1 MIAFYSLFNCT
12 ALYCS
17 DPDVSGFQTRSRH
30 RSILIHTLDMTET
43 TDTFAA
49 RESVIDVLLVGNPN
63 TGKTSVF
70 NSLTGLRQKTGNY
83 PGVTVEKKTGIVTGP
98 DGDSLRLHD
107 MPGMYSLTPK
117 SLDDSIAREVLIGEA
132 DEDLDIRLIV
142 VVADASN
149 LNRNLYLVTQ
159 LIDLGIPVAVA
170 MNMMDNAVSSGVH
183 IDLDALS
190 DQLKVPIVPVIA
202 SRQQGIDELSQM
214 MFDQVGSNTRSS
226 GSTVEA
232 TPGLSGSPEE
242 ATQGSPAD
250 AGPAPSGSESGR
262 AIVSFAERFPRRR
275 LLGGLLDEAL
285 SPAAAWF
292 AEHTNLNEVA
302 HTSEALRVTSSDQAL
317 QTWMEG
323 RHDPSC
329 KEDLKRIV
337 EQTRGRLDEIQV
349 PWRMLETILRYDQID
364 ELYSKVVREERNAQ
378 ASLSVRLDRVFTHRA
393 AGPAIVLMVFALVFQ
408 SVFSWAEA
416 PMALI
421 EDGIGALGAFV
432 YQFLPEGLL
441 RNLLVDGV
449 IAGVGAVLVFLP
461 QILFLFFFLALLED
475 TGYMARVAFLMDRF
489 MKSMGLSGHSVM
501 PLLSSF
507 ACAIPGIMATRTI
520 SNWKDR
526 LITIMIAPLMSCS
539 ARLPVYIL
547 LIGAFFPSM
556 TILGVFTLQG
566 LMLFAMYIFGI
577 VVAIGAAL
585 VFKRFFMKDAVST
598 SFVMELPPYR
608 RPSLKWVLLQMFE
621 RAKVF
626 VTEAGQI
633 ILAISVVLWFLA
645 SYPQPDDFDSMSSR
659 TRIQQSYAGQLG
671 QLIEPAIEPLGFDW
685 KVGIGLITS
694 FVAREVLVSTMAT
707 IYNVEEADETS
718 VDLRSALQNEVDP
731 ETGERVYTPLVAV
744 ALMVFFALACQCMAT
759 VAIVKRETNGWKWP
773 IVMVLYMTALAYV
786 GSFIVYQGGLLLGY
800 G

>member
-1 MIAFYSLFNCT
+1 
-12 ALYCS
+12 
-17 DPDVSGFQTRSRH
+17 
-30 RSILIHTLDMTET
+30 MTDT
-43 TDTFAA
+43 TDTYAA
-49 RESVIDVLLVGNPN
+49 RESVYDVLLVGNPN

-98 DGDSLRLHD
+98 DGGTIRLHD
-107 MPGMYSLTPK
+107 MPGMYSLIPK

-190 DQLKVPIVPVIA
+190 EQLQVPIVPVVA
-202 SRQQGIDELSQM
+202 SRQQGIDELRKM
-214 MFDQVGSNTRSS
+214 MFDRIGPVDRDTRPA
-226 GSTVEA
+226 GDAEAGPTGDVE
-232 TPGLSGSPEE
+232 
-242 ATQGSPAD
+242 
-250 AGPAPSGSESGR
+250 AGPAPPLPR
-262 AIVSFAERFPRRR
+262 VSFAERFPRRR

-285 SPAAAWF
+285 APAAAWF
-292 AEHTNLNEVA
+292 GEHTNLNEVA
-302 HTSEALRVTSSDQAL
+302 QTSEALRVTSSDRAL

-323 RHDPSC
+323 RQDATC
-329 KEDLKRIV
+329 KEDLKRVV
-337 EQTRGRLDEIQV
+337 EQTRGRLDEMQV

-364 ELYSKVVREERNAQ
+364 DLYSRVVREERDARS
-378 ASLSVRLDRVFTHRA
+378 SLSVRLDRAFTHRV
-393 AGPAIVLMVFALVFQ
+393 AGPAIVLVVFALVFQ
-408 SVFSWAEA
+408 SIFSWAET
-416 PMALI
+416 PMTLI
-421 EDGIGALGAFV
+421 EDGIGVLGAFV
-432 YQFLPEGLL
+432 YQFLPEGML

-475 TGYMARVAFLMDRF
+475 TGYMARVAFIMDRF

-556 TILGVFTLQG
+556 TILGVFTMQG
-566 LMLFAMYIFGI
+566 LMLFTMYIFGI
-577 VVAIGAAL
+577 AVAICAAL

-608 RPSLKWVLLQMFE
+608 RPSLKWVLLQMYE

-645 SYPQPDDFDSMSSR
+645 SYPQPDDYDSMSSR
-659 TRIQQSYAGQLG
+659 SRIQQSYAGQLG

-718 VDLRSALQNEVDP
+718 VDLRSSLRSETDP
-731 ETGERVYTPLVAV
+731 DTGERVYTPLVAV
-744 ALMVFFALACQCMAT
+744 SLMVFFALACQCMAT

-773 IVMVLYMTALAYV
+773 IVMVLYMTALAYI
-786 GSFIVYQGGLLLGY
+786 GSFVVYQGGRLLGF

>member
-1 MIAFYSLFNCT
+1 M
-12 ALYCS
+12 
-17 DPDVSGFQTRSRH
+17 
-30 RSILIHTLDMTET
+30 DMAET
-43 TDTFAA
+43 TDTLATRA
-49 RESVIDVLLVGNPN
+49 SMIDVLLVGNPN

-98 DGDSLRLHD
+98 DGGTLRLHD

-117 SLDDSIAREVLIGEA
+117 SLDDSLAREVLIGEA
-132 DEDLDIRLIV
+132 DEDLDVRLIV

-190 DQLKVPIVPVIA
+190 DRLKVPIVPVVA
-202 SRQQGIDELSQM
+202 SRQEGIDALRQM
-214 MFDQVGSNTRSS
+214 MFDLAGSETRPP
-226 GSTVEA
+226 GSA
-232 TPGLSGSPEE
+232 EE
-242 ATQGSPAD
+242 AAHGSIGPSPSPA
-250 AGPAPSGSESGR
+250 A
-262 AIVSFAERFPRRR
+262 VSFAERFPRRR

-285 SPAAAWF
+285 APAAAWF
-292 AEHTNLNEVA
+292 GEHTKLNEVA
-302 HTSEALRVTSSDQAL
+302 QTSEALRVTSSDQAL
-317 QTWMEG
+317 KTWMEG
-323 RHDPSC
+323 RQDQSG
-329 KEDLKRIV
+329 KDDLKRIV
-337 EQTRGRLDEIQV
+337 AQTRGRLDQMQV

-364 ELYSKVVREERNAQ
+364 ALYSQVVREERDTR

-393 AGPAIVLMVFALVFQ
+393 AGPAIVLIVFALVFQ
-408 SVFSWAEA
+408 SIFSWAEA
-416 PMALI
+416 PMTFI

-475 TGYMARVAFLMDRF
+475 TGYMARVAFIMDRF

-520 SNWKDR
+520 SSWKDR

-566 LMLFAMYIFGI
+566 LMLFTMYIFGI

-585 VFKRFFMKDAVST
+585 VFKQLFMKDAVST

-608 RPSLKWVLLQMFE
+608 LPSLKWVLLQMFE

-645 SYPQPDDFDSMSSR
+645 SYPQPGDYESMSSR
-659 TRIQQSYAGQLG
+659 SRIQQSYAGQLG

-718 VDLRSALQNEVDP
+718 VDLRSALQSEVDP

-759 VAIVKRETNGWKWP
+759 VAIVKRETNGWRWP

-786 GSFIVYQGGLLLGY
+786 GSFVVYQGGVLLGY

>member
-1 MIAFYSLFNCT
+1 M
-12 ALYCS
+12 S
-17 DPDVSGFQTRSRH
+17 D
-30 RSILIHTLDMTET
+30 T
-43 TDTFAA
+43 TDTITA
-49 RESVIDVLLVGNPN
+49 RESVYDVLLVGNPN

-83 PGVTVEKKTGIVTGP
+83 PGITVEKKTGTVAGP
-98 DGDSLRLHD
+98 AGKQLRLHD
-107 MPGMYSLTPK
+107 LPGMYSLTPK
-117 SLDDSIAREVLIGEA
+117 TLDESIAREVLIGET
-132 DEDLDIRLIV
+132 DEDLDIRLIL

-170 MNMMDNAVSSGVH
+170 MNMMDNAISSGVH

-190 DQLKVPIVPVIA
+190 DRLGVPIVPVVA
-202 SRQQGIDELSQM
+202 SRQHGIDQLREM
-214 MFDQVGSNTRSS
+214 MFDLADASTSGTGPSGEATTGSS
-226 GSTVEA
+226 GPT
-232 TPGLSGSPEE
+232 SP
-242 ATQGSPAD
+242 
-250 AGPAPSGSESGR
+250 PAP
-262 AIVSFAERFPRRR
+262 VSFAERFPRRR

-292 AEHTNLNEVA
+292 GEHTKLNDVA
-302 HTSEALRVTSSDQAL
+302 QTSEALRVTSSDQAL
-317 QTWMEG
+317 KTWMEG
-323 RHDPSC
+323 RQDQSF
-329 KEDLKRIV
+329 KDDLKQIV
-337 EQTRGRLDEIQV
+337 EQTRGQLDQMQV

-364 ELYSKVVREERNAQ
+364 ELYSTVVREERDSD
-378 ASLSVRLDRVFTHRA
+378 ASLSVRLDRVFTHRV
-393 AGPAIVLMVFALVFQ
+393 AGPVIVLAVFALVFQ
-408 SVFSWAEA
+408 SIFSWAEA
-416 PMALI
+416 PMSAI
-421 EDGIGALGAFV
+421 EDGIGVLGAFV
-432 YQFLPEGLL
+432 YEIMPEGLL

-489 MKSMGLSGHSVM
+489 MKGMGLSGHSVL

-507 ACAIPGIMATRTI
+507 ACAIPGIMATRRI

-547 LIGAFFPSM
+547 LIGAFFPATS
-556 TILGVFTLQG
+556 ILGVFSLPG
-566 LMLFAMYIFGI
+566 LMLFSMYLLGI
-577 VVAIGAAL
+577 AAAIGAAM
-585 VFKRFFMKDAVST
+585 VFKRFFMKDADST

-608 RPSLKWVLLQMFE
+608 RPSLKWVVLQMFE
-621 RAKVF
+621 RARVF
-626 VTEAGQI
+626 VTDAGQI

-645 SYPQPDDFDSMSSR
+645 SYPQPDDYESMSSR
-659 TRIQQSYAGQLG
+659 SRIQQSYAGQLG
-671 QLIEPAIEPLGFDW
+671 HLIEPAIEPLGFDW

-718 VDLRSALQNEVDP
+718 VDLRTALQSEVDP
-731 ETGERVYTPLVAV
+731 DTGERVYTPLVAIS
-744 ALMVFFALACQCMAT
+744 LMVFFALACQCMAT
-759 VAIVKRETNGWKWP
+759 VAIVKRETNSWKWP
-773 IVMVLYMTALAYV
+773 IVMVLYMTALAYA
-786 GSFIVYQGGLLLGY
+786 GSFAVYQGGLLLGF

>member
-1 MIAFYSLFNCT
+1 
-12 ALYCS
+12 
-17 DPDVSGFQTRSRH
+17 
-30 RSILIHTLDMTET
+30 MTET
-43 TDTFAA
+43 TGTSET
-49 RESVIDVLLVGNPN
+49 RRSVIDVLLVGNPN

-98 DGDSLRLHD
+98 DGATLRLHD

-132 DEDLDIRLIV
+132 EEDLDIRLIV

-190 DQLKVPIVPVIA
+190 EQLQVPIVPVVA
-202 SRQQGIDELSQM
+202 SRQQGIDELRRM
-214 MFDQVGSNTRSS
+214 MFDQIGPVDRDARPAGEAEDTSAGVARPA
-226 GSTVEA
+226 GSTEDAEA
-232 TPGLSGSPEE
+232 DSTD
-242 ATQGSPAD
+242 TTR
-250 AGPAPSGSESGR
+250 PAPPSPR
-262 AIVSFAERFPRRR
+262 VSFAERFPRRR

-285 SPAAAWF
+285 APAAAWF
-292 AEHTNLNEVA
+292 GEHTNLNEVA
-302 HTSEALRVTSSDQAL
+302 QTSEALRVTSSDQAL
-317 QTWMEG
+317 QTWMVG
-323 RHDPSC
+323 RQDPSC

-337 EQTRGRLDEIQV
+337 EQTRGRLDELQV

-364 ELYSKVVREERNAQ
+364 DLYSRVVREDRDVQ
-378 ASLSVRLDRVFTHRA
+378 DSLSVRLDRAFTHRI
-393 AGPAIVLMVFALVFQ
+393 AGPVIVLAVFALVFQ
-408 SVFSWAEA
+408 SIFSWAEA
-416 PMALI
+416 PMTLI
-421 EDGIGALGAFV
+421 EDGIAALGAFV
-432 YQFLPEGLL
+432 YQFLPAGML
-441 RNLLVDGV
+441 RDLLVDGV

-475 TGYMARVAFLMDRF
+475 TGYMARVAFIMDRF

-520 SNWKDR
+520 KNWKDR

-566 LMLFAMYIFGI
+566 LMLFSMYIFGI

-585 VFKRFFMKDAVST
+585 VFKRFFMRDAVPT

-621 RAKVF
+621 RARVF

-645 SYPQPDDFDSMSSR
+645 SYPQPDAYDDLSSR
-659 TRIQQSYAGQLG
+659 ARIQQSYAGQLG

-718 VDLRSALQNEVDP
+718 VDLRSSLRSEVDP
-731 ETGERVYTPLVAV
+731 ATGERVYTPLVAV
-744 ALMVFFALACQCMAT
+744 SLMVFFALACQCMAT

-786 GSFIVYQGGLLLGY
+786 GSLVVYQGGLLLGY

>member
-1 MIAFYSLFNCT
+1 
-12 ALYCS
+12 
-17 DPDVSGFQTRSRH
+17 
-30 RSILIHTLDMTET
+30 MTET
-43 TDTFAA
+43 TGTSETRRSF
-49 RESVIDVLLVGNPN
+49 IDVLLVGNPN

-98 DGDSLRLHD
+98 DGGTLRLHD

-132 DEDLDIRLIV
+132 EEDLDIRLIV

-190 DQLKVPIVPVIA
+190 EQLQVPIVPVVA
-202 SRQQGIDELSQM
+202 SRQQGIDELRRM
-214 MFDQVGSNTRSS
+214 MFDQIGPMERDARPAGDTEDTSAGVARPA
-226 GSTVEA
+226 GSTEVFETDSTGEA
-232 TPGLSGSPEE
+232 GEAGPEPTGE
-242 ATQGSPAD
+242 TDSTGPT
-250 AGPAPSGSESGR
+250 GPAPPSPR
-262 AIVSFAERFPRRR
+262 VSFAERFPRRR

-285 SPAAAWF
+285 APAAAWF
-292 AEHTNLNEVA
+292 GEHTNLNEVA
-302 HTSEALRVTSSDQAL
+302 QTSEALRVTSSDQAL

-323 RHDPSC
+323 RQDPSC

-337 EQTRGRLDEIQV
+337 EQTRGRLDELQV

-364 ELYSKVVREERNAQ
+364 DLYSRVVREDRDVHDN
-378 ASLSVRLDRVFTHRA
+378 LSVRLDRAFTHRI
-393 AGPAIVLMVFALVFQ
+393 AGPVIVLAVFALVFQ
-408 SVFSWAEA
+408 SIFSWAEA
-416 PMALI
+416 PMTLI
-421 EDGIGALGAFV
+421 EDGIAALGAFV
-432 YQFLPEGLL
+432 YQFLPAGML
-441 RNLLVDGV
+441 RDLLVDGV

-475 TGYMARVAFLMDRF
+475 TGYMARVAFIMDRF

-520 SNWKDR
+520 KNWKDR

-566 LMLFAMYIFGI
+566 LMLFSMYIFGI
-577 VVAIGAAL
+577 IVAIGAAL
-585 VFKRFFMKDAVST
+585 VFKRFFMKDAVPT

-608 RPSLKWVLLQMFE
+608 RPSLKWVLLQMYE
-621 RAKVF
+621 RARVF

-645 SYPQPDDFDSMSSR
+645 SYPQPDEYDDLSSR
-659 TRIQQSYAGQLG
+659 ARIQQSYAGQLG

-718 VDLRSALQNEVDP
+718 VDLRSSLRSEVDP

-744 ALMVFFALACQCMAT
+744 SLMVFFALACQCMAT

-786 GSFIVYQGGLLLGY
+786 GSLVVYQGGLLLGY

>member
-1 MIAFYSLFNCT
+1 M
-12 ALYCS
+12 
-17 DPDVSGFQTRSRH
+17 
-30 RSILIHTLDMTET
+30 
-43 TDTFAA
+43 
-49 RESVIDVLLVGNPN
+49 LLVGNPN

-98 DGDSLRLHD
+98 DGATLRLHD

-190 DQLKVPIVPVIA
+190 EQLQVPIVPVVA
-202 SRQQGIDELSQM
+202 SRQQGIDELRRM
-214 MFDQVGSNTRSS
+214 MFDQIGPVDRDARPA
-226 GSTVEA
+226 GSTKVAGEA
-232 TPGLSGSPEE
+232 
-242 ATQGSPAD
+242 
-250 AGPAPSGSESGR
+250 
-262 AIVSFAERFPRRR
+262 VSFAERFPRRR

-285 SPAAAWF
+285 APAAAWF
-292 AEHTNLNEVA
+292 GEHTNLNEVA
-302 HTSEALRVTSSDQAL
+302 QTSEALRVTSSDQAL
-317 QTWMEG
+317 QTWKEG
-323 RHDPSC
+323 RQDPSC

-337 EQTRGRLDEIQV
+337 EQTRGRLDELQV

-364 ELYSKVVREERNAQ
+364 DLYSRVVREDRDVQDN
-378 ASLSVRLDRVFTHRA
+378 LSVRLDRAFTHRV
-393 AGPAIVLMVFALVFQ
+393 AGPVIVLAVFALVFQ
-408 SVFSWAEA
+408 SIFSWAEA
-416 PMALI
+416 PMTLI
-421 EDGIGALGAFV
+421 EDGIAALGAFV
-432 YQFLPEGLL
+432 YQFLPAGML
-441 RNLLVDGV
+441 RDLLVDGV

-475 TGYMARVAFLMDRF
+475 TGYMARVAFIMDRF

-520 SNWKDR
+520 KNWKDR

-566 LMLFAMYIFGI
+566 LMLFSMYIFGI

-585 VFKRFFMKDAVST
+585 VFKRFFMKDAVPT

-621 RAKVF
+621 RARVF

-645 SYPQPDDFDSMSSR
+645 SYPQPDDYDSMTSR
-659 TRIQQSYAGQLG
+659 SRIQQSYAGQLG

-718 VDLRSALQNEVDP
+718 VDLRSSLRSEVDP
-731 ETGERVYTPLVAV
+731 ETGEQVYTPLVAV
-744 ALMVFFALACQCMAT
+744 SLMVFYALACQCMAT

-786 GSFIVYQGGLLLGY
+786 GSLVVYQGGLFLGY

>member
-1 MIAFYSLFNCT
+1 MA
-12 ALYCS
+12 
-17 DPDVSGFQTRSRH
+17 D
-30 RSILIHTLDMTET
+30 T

-49 RESVIDVLLVGNPN
+49 RESVYDVLLIGNPN

-83 PGVTVEKKTGIVTGP
+83 PGVTVEKKTGTVTGP
-98 DGDSLRLHD
+98 GGNQLRIPDL
-107 MPGMYSLTPK
+107 PGMYSLTPK
-117 SLDDSIAREVLIGEA
+117 TLDESIAREVLIGET
-132 DEDLDIRLIV
+132 DEDLDIQLIL

-170 MNMMDNAVSSGVH
+170 MNMMDNAISRGIH
-183 IDLDALS
+183 IDLEALS
-190 DQLKVPIVPVIA
+190 DQLQVPIVPVVA
-202 SRQQGIDELSQM
+202 SRQHGIDRLRQM
-214 MFDQVGSNTRSS
+214 MFDLVDASTRGTGSSMEAATDDPS
-226 GSTVEA
+226 GP
-232 TPGLSGSPEE
+232 PGPPGP
-242 ATQGSPAD
+242 P
-250 AGPAPSGSESGR
+250 GPASST
-262 AIVSFAERFPRRR
+262 ATVSFAERFPRRR

-285 SPAAAWF
+285 SPASAWF
-292 AEHTNLNEVA
+292 GEHTKLKEVA
-302 HTSEALRVTSSDQAL
+302 QSSEALRVTSSDQAL
-317 QTWMEG
+317 KTWMEG
-323 RHDPSC
+323 HLDPTS
-329 KEDLKRIV
+329 KDDLKHIV
-337 EQTRGRLDEIQV
+337 ERTRGQLDQMQV

-364 ELYSKVVREERNAQ
+364 ELFSKVVREERKTND
-378 ASLSVRLDRVFTHRA
+378 SLSVRLDRVFTHRV
-393 AGPAIVLMVFALVFQ
+393 AGPVIVLAVFALVFQ
-408 SVFSWAEA
+408 SIFSWAEA
-416 PMALI
+416 PMSVI
-421 EDGIGALGAFV
+421 EDGIGVLGAYV
-432 YQFLPEGLL
+432 YLFMPEGLL

-489 MKSMGLSGHSVM
+489 MKSMGLSGHSVL

-507 ACAIPGIMATRTI
+507 ACAIPGIMATRRI

-547 LIGAFFPSM
+547 LIGAFFPATSF
-556 TILGVFTLQG
+556 LGVFSLPG
-566 LMLFAMYIFGI
+566 LMLFSMYLLGI
-577 VVAIGAAL
+577 VAAIGAAL

-608 RPSLKWVLLQMFE
+608 KPSLKWVLLQMFE

-626 VTEAGQI
+626 VTDAGQI

-645 SYPQPDDFDSMSSR
+645 SYPQPDDYDSMPSR
-659 TRIQQSYAGQLG
+659 SRIQQSYAGQLG

-685 KVGIGLITS
+685 KVGIGLVTS

-718 VDLRSALQNEVDP
+718 VDLRTALQSEVDP
-731 ETGERVYTPLVAV
+731 DTGERVYTPLVAV
-744 ALMVFFALACQCMAT
+744 SLMVFFALACQCMAT
-759 VAIVKRETNGWKWP
+759 VAIVKRETNSWRWP

-786 GSFIVYQGGLLLGY
+786 GSFAVYQGGLLLGY

>member
-1 MIAFYSLFNCT
+1 MA
-12 ALYCS
+12 
-17 DPDVSGFQTRSRH
+17 
-30 RSILIHTLDMTET
+30 ET
-43 TDTFAA
+43 TDTYTA
-49 RESVIDVLLVGNPN
+49 RESVYDVLLVGNPN

-83 PGVTVEKKTGIVTGP
+83 SGVTVEKKTGIVTGP
-98 DGDSLRLHD
+98 DGGTLRLHD
-107 MPGMYSLTPK
+107 MPGMYSLIPK

-170 MNMMDNAVSSGVH
+170 MNMMDNAASSGVH

-190 DQLKVPIVPVIA
+190 EQLQVPIVPVVA
-202 SRQQGIDELSQM
+202 SRQQGIDELRRM
-214 MFDQVGSNTRSS
+214 MFDQVGPVDRDARTD
-226 GSTVEA
+226 GSTETAGEA
-232 TPGLSGSPEE
+232 
-242 ATQGSPAD
+242 
-250 AGPAPSGSESGR
+250 
-262 AIVSFAERFPRRR
+262 VSFAERFPRRR

-285 SPAAAWF
+285 APAAAWF
-292 AEHTNLNEVA
+292 EEHTNLNEVA
-302 HTSEALRVTSSDQAL
+302 QTSEALRVTSSDQAL

-323 RHDPSC
+323 RQDPSC

-337 EQTRGRLDEIQV
+337 EQTRGRLDELQV

-364 ELYSKVVREERNAQ
+364 DLYSRVVREDRDAQ
-378 ASLSVRLDRVFTHRA
+378 ASLSVRLDRAFTHRI
-393 AGPAIVLMVFALVFQ
+393 AGPVIVLAVFALVFQ
-408 SVFSWAEA
+408 SIFSWAEA
-416 PMALI
+416 PMTLI
-421 EDGIGALGAFV
+421 EDGIAALGAFV
-432 YQFLPEGLL
+432 YQFLPAGML
-441 RNLLVDGV
+441 RDLLVDGV

-475 TGYMARVAFLMDRF
+475 TGYMARVAFIMDRF

-520 SNWKDR
+520 KNWKDR

-566 LMLFAMYIFGI
+566 LMLFSMYFFGI

-585 VFKRFFMKDAVST
+585 VFKRLFMKDAVPT

-608 RPSLKWVLLQMFE
+608 RPSLKWVLLQMYE

-645 SYPQPDDFDSMSSR
+645 SYPQPDDYDSMTSR
-659 TRIQQSYAGQLG
+659 SRIQQSYAGELG

-718 VDLRSALQNEVDP
+718 VDLRSSLRSEVDP
-731 ETGERVYTPLVAV
+731 ETGDRVYTPLVAV
-744 ALMVFFALACQCMAT
+744 SLMVFFALACQCMAT

-786 GSFIVYQGGLLLGY
+786 GSLVVYQGGLLLGY

>member
-1 MIAFYSLFNCT
+1 
-12 ALYCS
+12 
-17 DPDVSGFQTRSRH
+17 
-30 RSILIHTLDMTET
+30 MTET

-98 DGDSLRLHD
+98 NGGTLRLHD

-190 DQLKVPIVPVIA
+190 DQLKVPIVPVVA
-202 SRQQGIDELSQM
+202 SRQQGIDELRQM
-214 MFDQVGSNTRSS
+214 MFDQIGPKGTETPSS
-226 GSTVEA
+226 GPTEEA
-232 TPGLSGSPEE
+232 GPGLSGPISN
-242 ATQGSPAD
+242 PA
-250 AGPAPSGSESGR
+250 G
-262 AIVSFAERFPRRR
+262 VSFTERFPRRR

-292 AEHTNLNEVA
+292 GEHTKLNRVA
-302 HTSEALRVTSSDQAL
+302 QTSEALRVTSSDQAL
-317 QTWMEG
+317 QTWLEG
-323 RHDPSC
+323 SQDASC
-329 KEDLKRIV
+329 KDDLKRIV
-337 EQTRGRLDEIQV
+337 EQTRGRLDEMQV

-364 ELYSKVVREERNAQ
+364 ELYSKVVREERDSK
-378 ASLSVRLDRVFTHRA
+378 ASQSVRLDRVFTHRI
-393 AGPAIVLMVFALVFQ
+393 AGPVIVLAVFALVFQ
-408 SVFSWAEA
+408 SIFSWAET
-416 PMALI
+416 PMTLI

-441 RNLLVDGV
+441 RDLLVDGV

-608 RPSLKWVLLQMFE
+608 LPSLKWVLLQMFE
-621 RAKVF
+621 RAKIF

-645 SYPQPDDFDSMSSR
+645 SYPQPDDYDSMSSR
-659 TRIQQSYAGQLG
+659 SRIQQSYAGQLG

-759 VAIVKRETNGWKWP
+759 VAIVKRETNGWRWP

-786 GSFIVYQGGLLLGY
+786 GSLLVYQGGLLLGY

>member
-1 MIAFYSLFNCT
+1 
-12 ALYCS
+12 
-17 DPDVSGFQTRSRH
+17 
-30 RSILIHTLDMTET
+30 MTDT
-43 TDTFAA
+43 TDTYAA
-49 RESVIDVLLVGNPN
+49 RESVYDVLLVGNPN

-83 PGVTVEKKTGIVTGP
+83 PGVTVEKKTGIVTGA
-98 DGDSLRLHD
+98 DGATLRLHD

-190 DQLKVPIVPVIA
+190 DRLKVPIVPVIA
-202 SRQQGIDELSQM
+202 SRQRGIDELRQM
-214 MFDQVGSNTRSS
+214 MFDQIGPVDRDTRPAGSAAEAGTGSS
-226 GSTVEA
+226 G
-232 TPGLSGSPEE
+232 
-242 ATQGSPAD
+242 PASS
-250 AGPAPSGSESGR
+250 GPASSGPASSGPDH
-262 AIVSFAERFPRRR
+262 VSFAERFPRRR

-285 SPAAAWF
+285 SPAASWF
-292 AEHTNLNEVA
+292 EAHTNLNAVA
-302 HTSEALRVTSSDQAL
+302 QTSEALRVTSSDRAL

-323 RHDPSC
+323 RQDATC

-337 EQTRGRLDEIQV
+337 EQTRGRLDEMQV

-364 ELYSKVVREERNAQ
+364 ELYSEVVREERDTRS
-378 ASLSVRLDRVFTHRA
+378 SLSVRLDRLFTHRA
-393 AGPAIVLMVFALVFQ
+393 AGPAIVLVVFALVFQ
-408 SVFSWAEA
+408 SIFSWAET
-416 PMALI
+416 PMTLI

-432 YQFLPEGLL
+432 YQFLPEGML

-475 TGYMARVAFLMDRF
+475 TGYMARVAFIMDRF

-566 LMLFAMYIFGI
+566 LMLFTMYIFGI
-577 VVAIGAAL
+577 AVAICAAL

-608 RPSLKWVLLQMFE
+608 LPSLKWVLLQMFE

-645 SYPQPDDFDSMSSR
+645 SYPQPDDYDSMSSR
-659 TRIQQSYAGQLG
+659 SRIQQSYAGQLG

-718 VDLRSALQNEVDP
+718 VDLRASLRSEADP

-744 ALMVFFALACQCMAT
+744 SLMVFFALACQCMAT

-786 GSFIVYQGGLLLGY
+786 GSFAVYQGGRLLGF

>member
-1 MIAFYSLFNCT
+1 M
-12 ALYCS
+12 
-17 DPDVSGFQTRSRH
+17 
-30 RSILIHTLDMTET
+30 
-43 TDTFAA
+43 
-49 RESVIDVLLVGNPN
+49 IDVLLVGNPN

-98 DGDSLRLHD
+98 DGGTLRLHD

-117 SLDDSIAREVLIGEA
+117 SLDDSLAREVLIGEA
-132 DEDLDIRLIV
+132 DEDLDVRLIV

-190 DQLKVPIVPVIA
+190 DRLKVPIVPVVA
-202 SRQQGIDELSQM
+202 SRQEGIDALRQM
-214 MFDQVGSNTRSS
+214 MFDLVGSEPRPP
-226 GSTVEA
+226 GSA
-232 TPGLSGSPEE
+232 EE
-242 ATQGSPAD
+242 AVHGSV
-250 AGPAPSGSESGR
+250 GPAPSP
-262 AIVSFAERFPRRR
+262 AAVSFAERFPRRR

-285 SPAAAWF
+285 APAAAWF
-292 AEHTNLNEVA
+292 GEHTKLNEVA
-302 HTSEALRVTSSDQAL
+302 QTSEALRVTSSDQAL
-317 QTWMEG
+317 KTWMEG
-323 RHDPSC
+323 RQDQSG
-329 KEDLKRIV
+329 KDDLKRIV
-337 EQTRGRLDEIQV
+337 AQTRGRLDQMQV

-364 ELYSKVVREERNAQ
+364 ALYSQVVREERDTR

-393 AGPAIVLMVFALVFQ
+393 AGPAIVLIVFALVFQ
-408 SVFSWAEA
+408 SIFSWAEA
-416 PMALI
+416 PMTFI

-475 TGYMARVAFLMDRF
+475 TGYMARVAFIMDRF

-520 SNWKDR
+520 SSWKDR

-566 LMLFAMYIFGI
+566 LMLFTMYIFGI

-585 VFKRFFMKDAVST
+585 VFKQLFMKDAVST

-608 RPSLKWVLLQMFE
+608 LPSLKWVLLQMFE

-645 SYPQPDDFDSMSSR
+645 SYPQPGDYESMSSR
-659 TRIQQSYAGQLG
+659 SRIQQSYAGQLG

-718 VDLRSALQNEVDP
+718 VDLRSALQSEVDP

-759 VAIVKRETNGWKWP
+759 VAIVKRETNGWRWP

-786 GSFIVYQGGLLLGY
+786 GSFVVYQGGVLLGY

>member
-1 MIAFYSLFNCT
+1 MA
-12 ALYCS
+12 
-17 DPDVSGFQTRSRH
+17 
-30 RSILIHTLDMTET
+30 ET
-43 TDTFAA
+43 TDTYTA
-49 RESVIDVLLVGNPN
+49 RDSVYDVLLVGNPN

-98 DGDSLRLHD
+98 DGGTLRLHD
-107 MPGMYSLTPK
+107 MPGMYSLIPK

-170 MNMMDNAVSSGVH
+170 MNMMDNAASSGVH
-183 IDLDALS
+183 IDLEALS
-190 DQLKVPIVPVIA
+190 EQLQVPIVPVVA
-202 SRQQGIDELSQM
+202 SRQQGIDELRRM
-214 MFDQVGSNTRSS
+214 MFDQVGPVDRDIRTD
-226 GSTVEA
+226 GSTETA
-232 TPGLSGSPEE
+232 GDDSAGTTEE
-242 ATQGSPAD
+242 AGAGSVGSTDD
-250 AGPAPSGSESGR
+250 AGADDNTTGLAAPSPG
-262 AIVSFAERFPRRR
+262 VSFAERFPRRR

-285 SPAAAWF
+285 APAAAWF
-292 AEHTNLNEVA
+292 GEHTNLNKVA
-302 HTSEALRVTSSDQAL
+302 QTSEALRVTSSDQAL

-323 RHDPSC
+323 RQDPSC

-337 EQTRGRLDEIQV
+337 EQTRGRLDELQV

-364 ELYSKVVREERNAQ
+364 DLYSRVVREDQDAQ
-378 ASLSVRLDRVFTHRA
+378 ASLSVRLDRAFTHRI
-393 AGPAIVLMVFALVFQ
+393 AGPVIVLAVFALVFQ
-408 SVFSWAEA
+408 SIFSWAEA
-416 PMALI
+416 PMTLI
-421 EDGIGALGAFV
+421 EDGIAALGAFV
-432 YQFLPEGLL
+432 YQFLPAGML
-441 RNLLVDGV
+441 RDLLVDGV

-475 TGYMARVAFLMDRF
+475 TGYMARVAFIMDRF

-520 SNWKDR
+520 KNWKDR

-566 LMLFAMYIFGI
+566 LMLFSMYIFGI

-585 VFKRFFMKDAVST
+585 VFKRFFMKDAVPT

-608 RPSLKWVLLQMFE
+608 RPSLKWVLLQMYE

-645 SYPQPDDFDSMSSR
+645 SYPQPDDYDSMSSR
-659 TRIQQSYAGQLG
+659 SRIQQSYAGELG

-718 VDLRSALQNEVDP
+718 IDLRSSLRSEVDP
-731 ETGERVYTPLVAV
+731 ETGDRVYTPLVAV
-744 ALMVFFALACQCMAT
+744 SLMVFFALACQCMAT

-786 GSFIVYQGGLLLGY
+786 GSLVVYQGGLLLGY

>member
-1 MIAFYSLFNCT
+1 M
-12 ALYCS
+12 
-17 DPDVSGFQTRSRH
+17 
-30 RSILIHTLDMTET
+30 DMAET
-43 TDTFAA
+43 TDTLATRA
-49 RESVIDVLLVGNPN
+49 SMIDVLLVGNPN

-98 DGDSLRLHD
+98 DGGTLRLHD

-117 SLDDSIAREVLIGEA
+117 SLDDSLAREVLIGEA
-132 DEDLDIRLIV
+132 DEDLDVRLIV

-190 DQLKVPIVPVIA
+190 DRLKVPIVPVVA
-202 SRQQGIDELSQM
+202 SRQEGIDALRQM
-214 MFDQVGSNTRSS
+214 MFDLAGSETRPP
-226 GSTVEA
+226 GSA
-232 TPGLSGSPEE
+232 EE
-242 ATQGSPAD
+242 AVHGSVGPASSPA
-250 AGPAPSGSESGR
+250 A
-262 AIVSFAERFPRRR
+262 VSFAERFPRRR

-285 SPAAAWF
+285 APAAAWF
-292 AEHTNLNEVA
+292 GEHTKLNEVA
-302 HTSEALRVTSSDQAL
+302 QTSEALRVTSSDQAL
-317 QTWMEG
+317 KTWMEG
-323 RHDPSC
+323 RQDQSG
-329 KEDLKRIV
+329 KDDLKRIV
-337 EQTRGRLDEIQV
+337 AQTRGRLDQMQV

-364 ELYSKVVREERNAQ
+364 ALYSQVVREERDTR

-393 AGPAIVLMVFALVFQ
+393 AGPAIVLIVFALVFQ
-408 SVFSWAEA
+408 SIFSWAEA
-416 PMALI
+416 PMTFI

-475 TGYMARVAFLMDRF
+475 TGYMARVAFIMDRF

-520 SNWKDR
+520 SSWKDR

-566 LMLFAMYIFGI
+566 LMLFTMYIFGI

-585 VFKRFFMKDAVST
+585 VFKQLFMKDAVST

-608 RPSLKWVLLQMFE
+608 LPSLKWVLLQMLE

-645 SYPQPDDFDSMSSR
+645 SYPQPGDYESMSSR
-659 TRIQQSYAGQLG
+659 SRIQQSYAGQLG

-718 VDLRSALQNEVDP
+718 VDLRSALQSEVDP

-759 VAIVKRETNGWKWP
+759 VAIVKRETNGWRWP

-786 GSFIVYQGGLLLGY
+786 GSFVVYQGGVLLGY

>member
-1 MIAFYSLFNCT
+1 M
-12 ALYCS
+12 
-17 DPDVSGFQTRSRH
+17 
-30 RSILIHTLDMTET
+30 DMAET
-43 TDTFAA
+43 TDTLATRA
-49 RESVIDVLLVGNPN
+49 SMIDVLLVGNPN

-98 DGDSLRLHD
+98 DGGTLRLHD

-117 SLDDSIAREVLIGEA
+117 SLDDSLAREVLIGEA
-132 DEDLDIRLIV
+132 DEDLDVRLIV

-190 DQLKVPIVPVIA
+190 DRLKVPIVPVVA
-202 SRQQGIDELSQM
+202 SRQEGIDALRQM
-214 MFDQVGSNTRSS
+214 MFDLVGSETRMP
-226 GSTVEA
+226 GSA
-232 TPGLSGSPEE
+232 EE
-242 ATQGSPAD
+242 AAHGGSVGPASSPA
-250 AGPAPSGSESGR
+250 A
-262 AIVSFAERFPRRR
+262 VSFAERFPRRR

-285 SPAAAWF
+285 APAAAWF
-292 AEHTNLNEVA
+292 GEHTKLNEVA
-302 HTSEALRVTSSDQAL
+302 QTSEALRVTSSDQAL
-317 QTWMEG
+317 KTWMEG
-323 RHDPSC
+323 RQDQSG
-329 KEDLKRIV
+329 KDDLKRIV
-337 EQTRGRLDEIQV
+337 AQTRGRLDQMQV

-364 ELYSKVVREERNAQ
+364 ALYSQVVREERDTRS
-378 ASLSVRLDRVFTHRA
+378 SLSVRLDRVFTHRA
-393 AGPAIVLMVFALVFQ
+393 AGPAIVLIVFALVFQ
-408 SVFSWAEA
+408 SIFSWAEA
-416 PMALI
+416 PMTFI

-475 TGYMARVAFLMDRF
+475 TGYMARVAFIMDRF

-520 SNWKDR
+520 SSWKDR

-566 LMLFAMYIFGI
+566 LMLFTMYIFGI

-585 VFKRFFMKDAVST
+585 VFKQLFMKDAVST

-608 RPSLKWVLLQMFE
+608 LPSLKWVLLQMFE

-645 SYPQPDDFDSMSSR
+645 SYPQPGDYESMSSR
-659 TRIQQSYAGQLG
+659 SRIQQSYAGQLG

-718 VDLRSALQNEVDP
+718 VDLRSALQSEVDP

-759 VAIVKRETNGWKWP
+759 VAIVKRETNGWRWP

-786 GSFIVYQGGLLLGY
+786 GSFVVYQGGVLLGY

>member
-1 MIAFYSLFNCT
+1 MAEV
-12 ALYCS
+12 S
-17 DPDVSGFQTRSRH
+17 DTY
-30 RSILIHTLDMTET
+30 T
-43 TDTFAA
+43 A

-98 DGDSLRLHD
+98 DGGTLRLHD

-117 SLDDSIAREVLIGEA
+117 SLDDSIAREVLVGEA

-190 DQLKVPIVPVIA
+190 EQLQVPIVPVVA
-202 SRQQGIDELSQM
+202 SRQLGIDELRKM
-214 MFDQVGSNTRSS
+214 MFDQIGSVGPGAPAP
-226 GSTVEA
+226 GSTEA
-232 TPGLSGSPEE
+232 AGTGS
-242 ATQGSPAD
+242 TGS
-250 AGPAPSGSESGR
+250 APSS
-262 AIVSFAERFPRRR
+262 VSFAERFPRRR

-285 SPAAAWF
+285 APAAAWF
-292 AEHTNLNEVA
+292 GEHTNLNAVA
-302 HTSEALRVTSSDQAL
+302 QTSEALRVTSSDQAL
-317 QTWMEG
+317 QTWLEG
-323 RHDPSC
+323 RQDPSC

-337 EQTRGRLDEIQV
+337 EQTRGRLDELQV

-364 ELYSKVVREERNAQ
+364 DLYSRVVREDRDAQ
-378 ASLSVRLDRVFTHRA
+378 ASLSVRLDRAFTHRV
-393 AGPAIVLMVFALVFQ
+393 AGPVIVLAVFALVFQ
-408 SVFSWAEA
+408 SIFSWAEA
-416 PMALI
+416 PMTLI

-432 YQFLPEGLL
+432 YQFLPAGLL
-441 RNLLVDGV
+441 RDLLVDGV

-475 TGYMARVAFLMDRF
+475 TGYMARVAFIMDRF

-520 SNWKDR
+520 KNWKDR

-566 LMLFAMYIFGI
+566 LMLFSMYIFGI

-585 VFKRFFMKDAVST
+585 VFKRLFMKDAVPT

-608 RPSLKWVLLQMFE
+608 RPSIKWVLLQMYE

-645 SYPQPDDFDSMSSR
+645 SYPQPDDYDAMSSR
-659 TRIQQSYAGQLG
+659 SRIQQSYAGQLG

-718 VDLRSALQNEVDP
+718 VDLRSSLRDDVDP
-731 ETGERVYTPLVAV
+731 ETGDRLYTPLVAV

-759 VAIVKRETNGWKWP
+759 VAIVKRETNGWRWP
-773 IVMVLYMTALAYV
+773 IIMVLYMTALAYV
-786 GSFIVYQGGLLLGY
+786 GSFVVYQGGRLLGF

>member
-1 MIAFYSLFNCT
+1 MAEV
-12 ALYCS
+12 S
-17 DPDVSGFQTRSRH
+17 DTY
-30 RSILIHTLDMTET
+30 T
-43 TDTFAA
+43 A

-83 PGVTVEKKTGIVTGP
+83 PGVTVEKKTGNVTGP
-98 DGDSLRLHD
+98 DGGTLRLHD

-159 LIDLGIPVAVA
+159 LIDLGIPVVVA

-190 DQLKVPIVPVIA
+190 DQLQVPIVPVVA
-202 SRQQGIDELSQM
+202 SRQQGIDELRKM
-214 MFDQVGSNTRSS
+214 MFDQVGSVGPDTPAP
-226 GSTVEA
+226 GSTEA
-232 TPGLSGSPEE
+232 AGTGS
-242 ATQGSPAD
+242 TGSV
-250 AGPAPSGSESGR
+250 PSS
-262 AIVSFAERFPRRR
+262 VSFAERFPRRR

-285 SPAAAWF
+285 APAAAWF
-292 AEHTNLNEVA
+292 GEHTNLNEVA
-302 HTSEALRVTSSDQAL
+302 QTSEALRVTSSDQAL

-323 RHDPSC
+323 RQDPSC

-337 EQTRGRLDEIQV
+337 EQTRGRLDELQV

-364 ELYSKVVREERNAQ
+364 DLYSRVVREDRDAQ
-378 ASLSVRLDRVFTHRA
+378 ASLSVRLDRAFTHRI
-393 AGPAIVLMVFALVFQ
+393 AGPVIVLAVFALVFQ
-408 SVFSWAEA
+408 SIFSWAEA
-416 PMALI
+416 PMTLI
-421 EDGIGALGAFV
+421 EDGIAALGAFV
-432 YQFLPEGLL
+432 YQFLPAGML
-441 RNLLVDGV
+441 RDLLVDGV

-475 TGYMARVAFLMDRF
+475 TGYMARVAFIMDRF

-520 SNWKDR
+520 KNWKDR

-566 LMLFAMYIFGI
+566 LMLFSMYIFGI

-585 VFKRFFMKDAVST
+585 VFKRLFMKDAVPT

-645 SYPQPDDFDSMSSR
+645 SYPQPDDYDSMTSR
-659 TRIQQSYAGQLG
+659 SRIQQSYAGQLG
-671 QLIEPAIEPLGFDW
+671 QLIEPAIEPLGFEW

-718 VDLRSALQNEVDP
+718 VDLRSSLRSEVDP
-731 ETGERVYTPLVAV
+731 ETGEQVYTPLVAV
-744 ALMVFFALACQCMAT
+744 SLMVFFALACQCMAT

-786 GSFIVYQGGLLLGY
+786 GSLVVYQGGLLLGY

>member
-1 MIAFYSLFNCT
+1 MA
-12 ALYCS
+12 
-17 DPDVSGFQTRSRH
+17 
-30 RSILIHTLDMTET
+30 ET
-43 TDTFAA
+43 TETFAA
-49 RESVIDVLLVGNPN
+49 RESVVDVLLVGNPN

-98 DGDSLRLHD
+98 DGATLRLHD

-132 DEDLDIRLIV
+132 DEDLDVRLIV

-159 LIDLGIPVAVA
+159 LIDLGIPVAIA

-190 DQLKVPIVPVIA
+190 DRLKVPIVPVVA
-202 SRQQGIDELSQM
+202 SRQRGIDELRKM
-214 MFDQVGSNTRSS
+214 MFDQVGPAPSAP
-226 GSTVEA
+226 GSAGDTGGESIGDTEV
-232 TPGLSGSPEE
+232 
-242 ATQGSPAD
+242 
-250 AGPAPSGSESGR
+250 GPAPPSPT
-262 AIVSFAERFPRRR
+262 VSFAERFPRRR

-285 SPAAAWF
+285 APAAAWF
-292 AEHTNLNEVA
+292 GEHTNLNEVA
-302 HTSEALRVTSSDQAL
+302 QTSEALRVTSSDQAL

-323 RHDPSC
+323 RQDPSC

-337 EQTRGRLDEIQV
+337 EQTRGRLDELQV
-349 PWRMLETILRYDQID
+349 PWHMLETILRYDQID
-364 ELYSKVVREERNAQ
+364 DLYSRVVREDREAQ
-378 ASLSVRLDRVFTHRA
+378 ASLSVRLDRAFTHRI
-393 AGPAIVLMVFALVFQ
+393 AGPVIVLAVFALVFQ
-408 SVFSWAEA
+408 SIFSWAEA
-416 PMALI
+416 PMTLI

-432 YQFLPEGLL
+432 YQFLPEGLV
-441 RNLLVDGV
+441 RDLLVDGV

-475 TGYMARVAFLMDRF
+475 TGYMARVAFIMDRF

-520 SNWKDR
+520 SSWKDR

-566 LMLFAMYIFGI
+566 LMLFTMYIFGI
-577 VVAIGAAL
+577 IVAIGAAL
-585 VFKRFFMKDAVST
+585 VFKQLFMKDAVST

-608 RPSLKWVLLQMFE
+608 LPSLKWVLLQMFE

-645 SYPQPDDFDSMSSR
+645 SYPQPDDYDSMTSR
-659 TRIQQSYAGQLG
+659 SRIQQSYAGQLG

-718 VDLRSALQNEVDP
+718 VDLRSALQDETDP

-786 GSFIVYQGGLLLGY
+786 GSFVVYQGGRLLGFV
-800 G
+800 

>member
-1 MIAFYSLFNCT
+1 MTQSTPSL
-12 ALYCS
+12 
-17 DPDVSGFQTRSRH
+17 
-30 RSILIHTLDMTET
+30 
-43 TDTFAA
+43 DTPATV
-49 RESVIDVLLVGNPN
+49 RDVLLVGNPN

-70 NSLTGLRQKTGNY
+70 NALTGLRQKTGNY
-83 PGVTVEKKTGIVTGP
+83 PGVTVEKKTGVLTGP
-98 DGDSLRLHD
+98 DGRTIRLHD
-107 MPGMYSLTPK
+107 LPGMYSLTPK

-132 DEDLDIRLIV
+132 DEDLDIRLVV

-159 LIDLGIPVAVA
+159 LIDLGIPVALA

-190 DQLKVPIVPVIA
+190 EQLKVPIVPVIA
-202 SRQQGIDELSQM
+202 SRQQGIDEVRRM
-214 MFDQVGSNTRSS
+214 MFDLVGPDSPIP
-226 GSTVEA
+226 GSAGDADKGAIESEG
-232 TPGLSGSPEE
+232 PD
-242 ATQGSPAD
+242 PA
-250 AGPAPSGSESGR
+250 SR
-262 AIVSFAERFPRRR
+262 VSFAERFPRRR

-285 SPAAAWF
+285 SPVAAWF
-292 AEHTNLNEVA
+292 RESTNLNELA
-302 HTSEALRVTSSDQAL
+302 QTSEALRVTSSDQAL
-317 QTWMEG
+317 RTWMEG
-323 RHDPSC
+323 RQAPSG
-329 KEDLKRIV
+329 KDDLKRIV
-337 EQTRGRLDEIQV
+337 QQTRGRLDAMQV

-364 ELYSKVVREERNAQ
+364 DLYARVVREDRDVQ
-378 ASLSVRLDRVFTHRA
+378 TSLSVRLDRAFTHRV
-393 AGPAIVLMVFALVFQ
+393 AGPVIVLAVFALVFQ
-408 SVFSWAEA
+408 SIFSWAET

-432 YQFLPEGLL
+432 YQFLPAGLL
-441 RNLLVDGV
+441 RDLLVDGV

-475 TGYMARVAFLMDRF
+475 TGYMARVAFIMDRF

-520 SNWKDR
+520 SSWKDR

-566 LMLFAMYIFGI
+566 LMLFSMYIFGI

-585 VFKRFFMKDAVST
+585 VFKQIFMKDAVPT

-608 RPSLKWVLLQMFE
+608 LPSIKWVLLQMFE

-645 SYPQPDDFDSMSSR
+645 SYPKPDDYDTLSSR
-659 TRIQQSYAGQLG
+659 SRIQQSYAGQLG

-718 VDLRSALQNEVDP
+718 VDLRSSLQNDVDP
-731 ETGERVYTPLVAV
+731 ETGERLYSPLVAV

-759 VAIVKRETNGWKWP
+759 VAIVKRETNGWRWP
-773 IVMVLYMTALAYV
+773 IFMVLYMTALAYV
-786 GSFIVYQGGLLLGY
+786 GSFVVYQGGLFLGY

>member
-1 MIAFYSLFNCT
+1 M
-12 ALYCS
+12 
-17 DPDVSGFQTRSRH
+17 
-30 RSILIHTLDMTET
+30 DMTET

-49 RESVIDVLLVGNPN
+49 RESVYDVLLVGNPN

-98 DGDSLRLHD
+98 DGGTLRLHD

-190 DQLKVPIVPVIA
+190 DRLKVPIVPVVA
-202 SRQQGIDELSQM
+202 SRQRGIDELRRM
-214 MFDQVGSNTRSS
+214 MFDQVSRDTRTA
-226 GSTVEA
+226 GSTDEGAAGSTGEA
-232 TPGLSGSPEE
+232 GAETDGAEAGTAPTGSTDEAAPGPDGPVP
-242 ATQGSPAD
+242 GPPA
-250 AGPAPSGSESGR
+250 
-262 AIVSFAERFPRRR
+262 VSFAERFPRRR

-292 AEHTNLNEVA
+292 GEHTNLNEVA
-302 HTSEALRVTSSDQAL
+302 QTSEALRVTSSDHAL
-317 QTWMEG
+317 RTWMEG
-323 RHDPSC
+323 RQDASC

-337 EQTRGRLDEIQV
+337 EQTRGRLDEMQV

-364 ELYSKVVREERNAQ
+364 ELYSKVVREERSARD
-378 ASLSVRLDRVFTHRA
+378 SLSVRLDRVFTHRA
-393 AGPAIVLMVFALVFQ
+393 AGPAIVLIVFALVFQ
-408 SVFSWAEA
+408 SIFSWAEA
-416 PMALI
+416 PMTLI

-432 YQFLPEGLL
+432 YQLLPEGLV

-475 TGYMARVAFLMDRF
+475 TGYMARVAFIMDRF

-547 LIGAFFPSM
+547 LIGAFFPTM
-556 TILGVFTLQG
+556 TIFGVFTLQG
-566 LMLFAMYIFGI
+566 LMLFSMYIFGI
-577 VVAIGAAL
+577 VVAIAAAL
-585 VFKRFFMKDAVST
+585 VFKRLFMKDAVPT

-608 RPSLKWVLLQMFE
+608 LPSLKWVLLQMVE

-645 SYPQPDDFDSMSSR
+645 SYPQPGDYESLSSR
-659 TRIQQSYAGQLG
+659 SRIQQSYAGQLG

-773 IVMVLYMTALAYV
+773 IIMVLYMTALAYV
-786 GSFIVYQGGLLLGY
+786 GSFVVYQGGRILGF

>member
-1 MIAFYSLFNCT
+1 MA
-12 ALYCS
+12 
-17 DPDVSGFQTRSRH
+17 
-30 RSILIHTLDMTET
+30 ET

-83 PGVTVEKKTGIVTGP
+83 PGVTVEKKSGIVTGP
-98 DGDSLRLHD
+98 DGGTLRLHD

-117 SLDDSIAREVLIGEA
+117 SLDDSIAREVLIGET

-183 IDLDALS
+183 IDLDALG
-190 DQLKVPIVPVIA
+190 DQLQVPIVPVIA
-202 SRQQGIDELSQM
+202 SRQQGIDALRRL
-214 MFDQVGSNTRSS
+214 MFDLAGSETRSS
-226 GSTVEA
+226 GSPQDA
-232 TPGLSGSPEE
+232 APGSSGPAS
-242 ATQGSPAD
+242 SPAN
-250 AGPAPSGSESGR
+250 
-262 AIVSFAERFPRRR
+262 VSFAERFPRRR

-292 AEHTNLNEVA
+292 EEHSKLNELA
-302 HTSEALRVTSSDQAL
+302 QTSEALRVTSSDQAL

-323 RHDPSC
+323 RQDASC

-337 EQTRGRLDEIQV
+337 EQTRGRLDEMQV

-364 ELYSKVVREERNAQ
+364 ELYSKVVREDRNTQ
-378 ASLSVRLDRVFTHRA
+378 ASLSVRLDRVLTHRA
-393 AGPAIVLMVFALVFQ
+393 AGPAIVLVVFALVFQ
-408 SVFSWAEA
+408 SIFSWAEA
-416 PMALI
+416 PMTFI

-432 YQFLPEGLL
+432 HQFLPEGLL

-475 TGYMARVAFLMDRF
+475 TGYMARVAFIMDRF

-520 SNWKDR
+520 SSWKDR

-566 LMLFAMYIFGI
+566 LMLFTMYLFGI

-585 VFKRFFMKDAVST
+585 VFKRLFMKDAVPT

-608 RPSLKWVLLQMFE
+608 LPSLKWVLLQMFE

-645 SYPQPDDFDSMSSR
+645 SYPQPDDYESMSSR
-659 TRIQQSYAGQLG
+659 SRIQQSYAGQLG

-718 VDLRSALQNEVDP
+718 VDLRSALQGETDP
-731 ETGERVYTPLVAV
+731 ETGGRVYTPLVAV

-759 VAIVKRETNGWKWP
+759 VAIVKRETNGWRWP

-786 GSFIVYQGGLLLGY
+786 GSFVVYQGGLLLGY

>member
-1 MIAFYSLFNCT
+1 
-12 ALYCS
+12 
-17 DPDVSGFQTRSRH
+17 
-30 RSILIHTLDMTET
+30 MTET
-43 TDTFAA
+43 TGTSDT
-49 RESVIDVLLVGNPN
+49 RRSVIDVLLVGNPN

-83 PGVTVEKKTGIVTGP
+83 PGVTVEKKSGIVTGP
-98 DGDSLRLHD
+98 DGATLRLHD

-190 DQLKVPIVPVIA
+190 EQLQVPIVPVVA
-202 SRQQGIDELSQM
+202 SRQQGIDELRKM
-214 MFDQVGSNTRSS
+214 MFDQMGTGPPVPGPAGDAEGDSTGDAETGPTGPNGSA
-226 GSTVEA
+226 GSA
-232 TPGLSGSPEE
+232 
-242 ATQGSPAD
+242 SPAS
-250 AGPAPSGSESGR
+250 PAPLSPR
-262 AIVSFAERFPRRR
+262 VSFAERFPRRR

-285 SPAAAWF
+285 APAAAWF
-292 AEHTNLNEVA
+292 GEHTNLNEVA
-302 HTSEALRVTSSDQAL
+302 QTSEALRVTSSDQAL

-323 RHDPSC
+323 RQDPSC

-337 EQTRGRLDEIQV
+337 EQTRGRLDEMQV

-364 ELYSKVVREERNAQ
+364 DLYSRVVREDRDVQ
-378 ASLSVRLDRVFTHRA
+378 DSLSVRLDRAFTHRV
-393 AGPAIVLMVFALVFQ
+393 AGPVIVLAVFALVFQ
-408 SVFSWAEA
+408 SIFSWAEA
-416 PMALI
+416 PMTLI
-421 EDGIGALGAFV
+421 EDGIAALGAFV
-432 YQFLPEGLL
+432 YQFLPAGML
-441 RNLLVDGV
+441 RDLLVDGV

-475 TGYMARVAFLMDRF
+475 TGYMARVAFIMDRF

-520 SNWKDR
+520 KNWKDR

-566 LMLFAMYIFGI
+566 LMLFSMYIFGI

-585 VFKRFFMKDAVST
+585 VFKRFFMKDAVPT

-621 RAKVF
+621 RARVF

-645 SYPQPDDFDSMSSR
+645 SYPQPDDYDSMTSR
-659 TRIQQSYAGQLG
+659 SRIQQSYAGQLG

-718 VDLRSALQNEVDP
+718 VDLRSSLRNEVDP
-731 ETGERVYTPLVAV
+731 ETGEQVYTPLVAV

-759 VAIVKRETNGWKWP
+759 VAIVKRETNGWRWP
-773 IVMVLYMTALAYV
+773 IVMVLYMTTLAYV
-786 GSFIVYQGGLLLGY
+786 GSFVVYQGGRILGF

>member
-1 MIAFYSLFNCT
+1 
-12 ALYCS
+12 
-17 DPDVSGFQTRSRH
+17 
-30 RSILIHTLDMTET
+30 MTET
-43 TDTFAA
+43 TGTSET
-49 RESVIDVLLVGNPN
+49 RKSVIDVLLVGNPN

-98 DGDSLRLHD
+98 DGATLRLHD

-132 DEDLDIRLIV
+132 DEELDIRLIV

-190 DQLKVPIVPVIA
+190 EQLQVPIVPVVA
-202 SRQQGIDELSQM
+202 SRQQGIDELRRM
-214 MFDQVGSNTRSS
+214 MFDQIGPEDRDARPA
-226 GSTVEA
+226 GST
-232 TPGLSGSPEE
+232 GS
-242 ATQGSPAD
+242 
-250 AGPAPSGSESGR
+250 APSS
-262 AIVSFAERFPRRR
+262 VSFAERFPRRR

-285 SPAAAWF
+285 APAAAWF
-292 AEHTNLNEVA
+292 GEHTNLNEVA
-302 HTSEALRVTSSDQAL
+302 QTSEALRVTSSDQAL

-323 RHDPSC
+323 RQDPSC

-337 EQTRGRLDEIQV
+337 EQTRGRLDELQV

-364 ELYSKVVREERNAQ
+364 DLYSRVVREDRDVQDN
-378 ASLSVRLDRVFTHRA
+378 LSVRLDRAFTHRV
-393 AGPAIVLMVFALVFQ
+393 AGPVIVLAVFALVFQ
-408 SVFSWAEA
+408 SIFSWAEA
-416 PMALI
+416 PMTLI
-421 EDGIGALGAFV
+421 EDGIAALGAFV
-432 YQFLPEGLL
+432 YQFLPAGML
-441 RNLLVDGV
+441 RDLLVDGV

-475 TGYMARVAFLMDRF
+475 TGYMARVAFIMDRF

-520 SNWKDR
+520 KNWKDR

-566 LMLFAMYIFGI
+566 LMLFSMYIFGI

-585 VFKRFFMKDAVST
+585 VFKRFFMKDAVPT

-645 SYPQPDDFDSMSSR
+645 SYPQPDDYDSMTSR

-718 VDLRSALQNEVDP
+718 VDLRSSLRSEVDP
-731 ETGERVYTPLVAV
+731 ETGEQVYTPLVAV
-744 ALMVFFALACQCMAT
+744 SLMVFFALACQCMAT

-786 GSFIVYQGGLLLGY
+786 GSLVVYQGGLFLGY

>member
-1 MIAFYSLFNCT
+1 MA
-12 ALYCS
+12 
-17 DPDVSGFQTRSRH
+17 
-30 RSILIHTLDMTET
+30 ET

-49 RESVIDVLLVGNPN
+49 RESVTDVLLVGNPN

-83 PGVTVEKKTGIVTGP
+83 PGVTVEKKSGIVTAP
-98 DGDSLRLHD
+98 DGATLRLHD

-159 LIDLGIPVAVA
+159 LIDLGIPVAIA

-183 IDLDALS
+183 IDLDALA
-190 DQLKVPIVPVIA
+190 DHLQVPIVPVIA
-202 SRQQGIDELSQM
+202 SRQQGIDELRQM
-214 MFDQVGSNTRSS
+214 MFDQVNRDTRP
-226 GSTVEA
+226 A
-232 TPGLSGSPEE
+232 GSPEE
-242 ATQGSPAD
+242 AGPGSSGPASSPAT
-250 AGPAPSGSESGR
+250 
-262 AIVSFAERFPRRR
+262 VSFAERFPRRR

-292 AEHTNLNEVA
+292 GEHTNLNEVA
-302 HTSEALRVTSSDQAL
+302 QTSEALRVTSSDQAL
-317 QTWMEG
+317 QTWMDG
-323 RHDPSC
+323 RQDASC

-337 EQTRGRLDEIQV
+337 EQTRGRLDEMQV

-364 ELYSKVVREERNAQ
+364 ELYSKVVREDRSAR

-393 AGPAIVLMVFALVFQ
+393 AGPAIVLIVFALVFQ
-408 SVFSWAEA
+408 SIFSWAEA
-416 PMALI
+416 PMTFI

-432 YQFLPEGLL
+432 YQFLPAGLL

-475 TGYMARVAFLMDRF
+475 TGYMARVAFIMDRF

-520 SNWKDR
+520 SSWKDR

-566 LMLFAMYIFGI
+566 LMLFTMYIFGI

-585 VFKRFFMKDAVST
+585 VFKQLFMKDAVST

-608 RPSLKWVLLQMFE
+608 LPSLKWVLLQMFE

-645 SYPQPDDFDSMSSR
+645 SYPQPDDYDSMTSR
-659 TRIQQSYAGQLG
+659 SRIQQSYAGQLG

-707 IYNVEEADETS
+707 IYNVEEADEAS
-718 VDLRSALQNEVDP
+718 VDLRSALQGETDP

-759 VAIVKRETNGWKWP
+759 VAIVKRETNSWKWP

-786 GSFIVYQGGLLLGY
+786 GSFVVYQGGLLLGY

>member
-1 MIAFYSLFNCT
+1 
-12 ALYCS
+12 
-17 DPDVSGFQTRSRH
+17 
-30 RSILIHTLDMTET
+30 MTET
-43 TDTFAA
+43 TDTYTA
-49 RESVIDVLLVGNPN
+49 RESLHDVLLVGNPN

-83 PGVTVEKKTGIVTGP
+83 AGVTVEKKTGIVTGP
-98 DGDSLRLHD
+98 KGGTLRLHD

-117 SLDDSIAREVLIGEA
+117 SLDESIAREVLIGEA
-132 DEDLDIRLIV
+132 GEELDIRLIV

-159 LIDLGIPVAVA
+159 LIDLGIPVAVV
-170 MNMMDNAVSSGVH
+170 MNMMDNAISSGVH

-190 DQLKVPIVPVIA
+190 EQLQVPVVPVIA
-202 SRQQGIDELSQM
+202 SRQQGIDALRQM
-214 MFDQVGSNTRSS
+214 MFDTVGPETQSTGPTAEAATDSS
-226 GSTVEA
+226 GSYPSSA
-232 TPGLSGSPEE
+232 T
-242 ATQGSPAD
+242 
-250 AGPAPSGSESGR
+250 
-262 AIVSFAERFPRRR
+262 VSFAERFPRRR
-275 LLGGLLDEAL
+275 VLGGLLDEAL

-292 AEHTNLNEVA
+292 GEHTNLNEVA
-302 HTSEALRVTSSDQAL
+302 QTSEALRVTSSDQAL
-317 QTWMEG
+317 KTWMEG
-323 RHDPSC
+323 HHEQTC
-329 KEDLKRIV
+329 KDDLKHVV
-337 EQTRGRLDEIQV
+337 EKTRGQLDEMQV

-364 ELYSKVVREERNAQ
+364 ELYSKVVREERNAE
-378 ASLSVRLDRVFTHRA
+378 ASLSVRLDRVFTHRV
-393 AGPAIVLMVFALVFQ
+393 AGPVIVLAVFALVFQ
-408 SVFSWAEA
+408 SIFSWAET
-416 PMALI
+416 PMNVI
-421 EDGIGALGAFV
+421 EDGVGALGAFV

-566 LMLFAMYIFGI
+566 LMLFSMYLLGI
-577 VVAIGAAL
+577 AVAIGAAL
-585 VFKRFFMKDAVST
+585 VFKRLFMKDAVPT

-608 RPSLKWVLLQMFE
+608 RPSLRWVFLQMIE
-621 RAKVF
+621 RARVF
-626 VTEAGQI
+626 VTDAGQI

-645 SYPQPDDFDSMSSR
+645 SYPQPDDYDAMSSR
-659 TRIQQSYAGQLG
+659 SRIQQSYAGQLG

-707 IYNVEEADETS
+707 IYNVEEADEAS
-718 VDLRSALQNEVDP
+718 VDLRTALRGEMDP
-731 ETGERVYTPLVAV
+731 ETGERIYTPLVAV

-759 VAIVKRETNGWKWP
+759 VAIVKRETNSWRWP

-786 GSFIVYQGGLLLGY
+786 GSFVVYQGGLLLGY

>member
-1 MIAFYSLFNCT
+1 MA
-12 ALYCS
+12 
-17 DPDVSGFQTRSRH
+17 
-30 RSILIHTLDMTET
+30 ET
-43 TDTFAA
+43 TDTYTA
-49 RESVIDVLLVGNPN
+49 RESVYDVLLVGNPN

-83 PGVTVEKKTGIVTGP
+83 PGVTVEKKTGIVTDP
-98 DGDSLRLHD
+98 DGGTLRLHD

-117 SLDDSIAREVLIGEA
+117 SLDDSIAREVLIGET

-190 DQLKVPIVPVIA
+190 EQLQVPIVPVVA
-202 SRQQGIDELSQM
+202 SRQQGIDELRRM
-214 MFDQVGSNTRSS
+214 MFDQVQPANPDARTDVSTEAAGDDSA
-226 GSTVEA
+226 GST
-232 TPGLSGSPEE
+232 EE
-242 ATQGSPAD
+242 AGFGTAGSTAD
-250 AGPAPSGSESGR
+250 TGVGDHTTGPAAPSPG
-262 AIVSFAERFPRRR
+262 VSFAERFPRRR

-292 AEHTNLNEVA
+292 REHTNLNEVA
-302 HTSEALRVTSSDQAL
+302 QSSEALRVTSSDQAL
-317 QTWMEG
+317 RTWMEG
-323 RHDPSC
+323 RQDPSC

-337 EQTRGRLDEIQV
+337 EQTRGRLDELQV

-364 ELYSKVVREERNAQ
+364 DLYSRVVREDRDVQ
-378 ASLSVRLDRVFTHRA
+378 ASLSVRLDRAFTHRI
-393 AGPAIVLMVFALVFQ
+393 AGPVIVLAVFALVFQ
-408 SVFSWAEA
+408 SIFSWAEA
-416 PMALI
+416 PMTFI
-421 EDGIGALGAFV
+421 EDGIGTLGAFV
-432 YQFLPEGLL
+432 YQFLPAGML
-441 RNLLVDGV
+441 RDLLVDGV

-475 TGYMARVAFLMDRF
+475 TGYMARVAFIMDRF

-520 SNWKDR
+520 SSWKDR

-577 VVAIGAAL
+577 AVAIGAAL
-585 VFKRFFMKDAVST
+585 VFKRLFMKDAVPT

-608 RPSLKWVLLQMFE
+608 RPSIKWVLLQMYE

-645 SYPQPDDFDSMSSR
+645 SYPQPDDYDSMPSR
-659 TRIQQSYAGQLG
+659 SRIQQSYAGQLG

-718 VDLRSALQNEVDP
+718 VNLRSSLRNDVDP
-731 ETGERVYTPLVAV
+731 ETGEQLYTPLVAV

-773 IVMVLYMTALAYV
+773 IVMVVYMTALAYV
-786 GSFIVYQGGLLLGY
+786 GSFVVYQGGRLLGF

>member
-1 MIAFYSLFNCT
+1 MA
-12 ALYCS
+12 
-17 DPDVSGFQTRSRH
+17 
-30 RSILIHTLDMTET
+30 ET
-43 TDTFAA
+43 TNTYTA
-49 RESVIDVLLVGNPN
+49 RESVYDVLLVGNPN

-83 PGVTVEKKTGIVTGP
+83 PGVTVEKKTGTVTGP
-98 DGDSLRLHD
+98 DGGTLRLHD

-132 DEDLDIRLIV
+132 DEELDIRLIV

-170 MNMMDNAVSSGVH
+170 MNMMDNAVSSGIH

-190 DQLKVPIVPVIA
+190 EQLQVPIVPVVA
-202 SRQQGIDELSQM
+202 SRQQGIDELRRM
-214 MFDQVGSNTRSS
+214 MFDQIGPVDRDARTD
-226 GSTVEA
+226 GSTESA
-232 TPGLSGSPEE
+232 R
-242 ATQGSPAD
+242 D
-250 AGPAPSGSESGR
+250 A
-262 AIVSFAERFPRRR
+262 VSFAERFPRRR

-285 SPAAAWF
+285 APAAAWF
-292 AEHTNLNEVA
+292 GEHTNLNEVA
-302 HTSEALRVTSSDQAL
+302 QASEALRVTSSDQAL

-323 RHDPSC
+323 RQDPSC

-337 EQTRGRLDEIQV
+337 EQTRGRLDEMQV

-364 ELYSKVVREERNAQ
+364 DLYSRVVREDRDVQ
-378 ASLSVRLDRVFTHRA
+378 DSLSVRLDRAFTHRI
-393 AGPAIVLMVFALVFQ
+393 AGPVIVLAVFALVFQ
-408 SVFSWAEA
+408 SIFSWAEA
-416 PMALI
+416 PMTLI
-421 EDGIGALGAFV
+421 EDGIAALGAFV
-432 YQFLPEGLL
+432 YQFLPAGML
-441 RNLLVDGV
+441 RDLLVDGV

-475 TGYMARVAFLMDRF
+475 TGYMARVAFIMDRF

-520 SNWKDR
+520 KNWKDR

-566 LMLFAMYIFGI
+566 LMLFSMYIFGI

-585 VFKRFFMKDAVST
+585 VFKRLFMKDAVPT

-608 RPSLKWVLLQMFE
+608 RPSLKWVLLQMYE

-645 SYPQPDDFDSMSSR
+645 SYPQPDDYEAMSSR
-659 TRIQQSYAGQLG
+659 SRIQQSYAGQLG

-718 VDLRSALQNEVDP
+718 VDLRSSLQDDVDP
-731 ETGERVYTPLVAV
+731 ETGERLYTPLVAV

-786 GSFIVYQGGLLLGY
+786 GSFVVYQGGRLLGF

>member
-1 MIAFYSLFNCT
+1 
-12 ALYCS
+12 
-17 DPDVSGFQTRSRH
+17 
-30 RSILIHTLDMTET
+30 MTDT
-43 TDTFAA
+43 TDTYAA
-49 RESVIDVLLVGNPN
+49 RESVYDVLLVGNPN

-98 DGDSLRLHD
+98 DGGTLRLHD
-107 MPGMYSLTPK
+107 MPGMYSLIPK

-190 DQLKVPIVPVIA
+190 EQLQVPIVPVVA
-202 SRQQGIDELSQM
+202 SRQQGIDELRKM
-214 MFDQVGSNTRSS
+214 MFDRIDPVDRDTR
-226 GSTVEA
+226 
-232 TPGLSGSPEE
+232 
-242 ATQGSPAD
+242 PAD
-250 AGPAPSGSESGR
+250 DTEVGPADDAEAGPAPPLPR
-262 AIVSFAERFPRRR
+262 VSFAERFPRRR

-285 SPAAAWF
+285 APAAAWF
-292 AEHTNLNEVA
+292 GEHTNLNEVA
-302 HTSEALRVTSSDQAL
+302 QTSEALRVTSSDRAL

-323 RHDPSC
+323 RQDATC
-329 KEDLKRIV
+329 KDDLKRVV
-337 EQTRGRLDEIQV
+337 EQTRGRLDEMQV

-364 ELYSKVVREERNAQ
+364 DLYSRVVREERDARS
-378 ASLSVRLDRVFTHRA
+378 SLSVRLDRVFTHRA
-393 AGPAIVLMVFALVFQ
+393 AGPAIVLVVFALVFQ
-408 SVFSWAEA
+408 SIFSWAET
-416 PMALI
+416 PMTLI

-432 YQFLPEGLL
+432 YQFLPEGML

-475 TGYMARVAFLMDRF
+475 TGYMARVAFIMDRF

-556 TILGVFTLQG
+556 TILGVFTMQG
-566 LMLFAMYIFGI
+566 LMLFTMYIFGI
-577 VVAIGAAL
+577 AVAICAAL

-608 RPSLKWVLLQMFE
+608 RPSLKWVLLQMYE

-645 SYPQPDDFDSMSSR
+645 SYPQPDDYDSMSSR
-659 TRIQQSYAGQLG
+659 SRIQQSYAGQLG

-718 VDLRSALQNEVDP
+718 VDLRSSLRSETDP
-731 ETGERVYTPLVAV
+731 DTGERVYTPLVAV
-744 ALMVFFALACQCMAT
+744 SLMVFFALACQCMAT

-786 GSFIVYQGGLLLGY
+786 GSFAVYQGGRILGF

>member
-1 MIAFYSLFNCT
+1 MA
-12 ALYCS
+12 
-17 DPDVSGFQTRSRH
+17 
-30 RSILIHTLDMTET
+30 ET
-43 TDTFAA
+43 TNTYTA
-49 RESVIDVLLVGNPN
+49 RESVYDVLLVGNPN

-98 DGDSLRLHD
+98 DGGTLRLHD

-190 DQLKVPIVPVIA
+190 DRLNVPIVPVVA
-202 SRQQGIDELSQM
+202 SRQQGIDELRRM
-214 MFDQVGSNTRSS
+214 MFDQIGPVDRDTRSD
-226 GSTVEA
+226 GSAEEAGGGPAGPTGIVEA
-232 TPGLSGSPEE
+232 GLTGS
-242 ATQGSPAD
+242 
-250 AGPAPSGSESGR
+250 AGPAPASPR
-262 AIVSFAERFPRRR
+262 VSFAERFPRRR

-285 SPAAAWF
+285 APAAAWF
-292 AEHTNLNEVA
+292 GEHTNLNEVA
-302 HTSEALRVTSSDQAL
+302 QTSEALRVTSSDQAL
-317 QTWMEG
+317 QTWMDG
-323 RHDPSC
+323 RQDPSC

-337 EQTRGRLDEIQV
+337 EQTRGRLDELQV

-364 ELYSKVVREERNAQ
+364 DLYSRVVREDRDAQ
-378 ASLSVRLDRVFTHRA
+378 ASLSVRLDRAFTHRV
-393 AGPAIVLMVFALVFQ
+393 AGPVIVLAVFALVFQ
-408 SVFSWAEA
+408 SIFSWAEA
-416 PMALI
+416 PMTLI

-432 YQFLPEGLL
+432 YQFLPAGML
-441 RNLLVDGV
+441 RDLLVDGV

-475 TGYMARVAFLMDRF
+475 TGYMARVAFIMDRF

-520 SNWKDR
+520 KNWKDR

-566 LMLFAMYIFGI
+566 LMLFSMYIFGI

-585 VFKRFFMKDAVST
+585 VFKRFFMKDAVPT

-645 SYPQPDDFDSMSSR
+645 SYPQPDDYDSMTSR
-659 TRIQQSYAGQLG
+659 SRIQQSYAGQLG

-718 VDLRSALQNEVDP
+718 VDLRSSLRSEVDP
-731 ETGERVYTPLVAV
+731 DTGQRVYTPLVAV
-744 ALMVFFALACQCMAT
+744 SLMVFFALACQCMAT

-773 IVMVLYMTALAYV
+773 IIMVLYMTALAYV
-786 GSFIVYQGGLLLGY
+786 GSLVVYQGGLILGY

>member
-1 MIAFYSLFNCT
+1 
-12 ALYCS
+12 
-17 DPDVSGFQTRSRH
+17 
-30 RSILIHTLDMTET
+30 
-43 TDTFAA
+43 
-49 RESVIDVLLVGNPN
+49 
-63 TGKTSVF
+63 
-70 NSLTGLRQKTGNY
+70 
-83 PGVTVEKKTGIVTGP
+83 
-98 DGDSLRLHD
+98 
-107 MPGMYSLTPK
+107 
-117 SLDDSIAREVLIGEA
+117 
-132 DEDLDIRLIV
+132 
-142 VVADASN
+142 
-149 LNRNLYLVTQ
+149 
-159 LIDLGIPVAVA
+159 
-170 MNMMDNAVSSGVH
+170 
-183 IDLDALS
+183 
-190 DQLKVPIVPVIA
+190 
-202 SRQQGIDELSQM
+202 
-214 MFDQVGSNTRSS
+214 
-226 GSTVEA
+226 
-232 TPGLSGSPEE
+232 
-242 ATQGSPAD
+242 
-250 AGPAPSGSESGR
+250 
-262 AIVSFAERFPRRR
+262 
-275 LLGGLLDEAL
+275 
-285 SPAAAWF
+285 
-292 AEHTNLNEVA
+292 EHTNLNEVA
-302 HTSEALRVTSSDQAL
+302 QTSEALRVTSSDQAL

-323 RHDPSC
+323 RQDPSC

-337 EQTRGRLDEIQV
+337 EQTRGRLDELQV

-364 ELYSKVVREERNAQ
+364 DLYSRVVREDRDVQDN
-378 ASLSVRLDRVFTHRA
+378 LSVRLDRAFTHRV
-393 AGPAIVLMVFALVFQ
+393 AGPVIVLAVFALVFQ
-408 SVFSWAEA
+408 SIFSWAEA
-416 PMALI
+416 PMTLI
-421 EDGIGALGAFV
+421 EDGIAALGAFV
-432 YQFLPEGLL
+432 YQFLPAGLL
-441 RNLLVDGV
+441 RDLLVDGV

-475 TGYMARVAFLMDRF
+475 TGYMARVAFIMDRF

-520 SNWKDR
+520 KNWKDR

-566 LMLFAMYIFGI
+566 LMLFSMYIFGI

-585 VFKRFFMKDAVST
+585 VFKRFFMKDAVPT

-621 RAKVF
+621 RARVF

-645 SYPQPDDFDSMSSR
+645 SYPQPDDYDSMTSR
-659 TRIQQSYAGQLG
+659 SRIQQSYAGQLG

-718 VDLRSALQNEVDP
+718 VDLRSSLRSEVDP

-744 ALMVFFALACQCMAT
+744 SLMVFFALACQCMAT

-773 IVMVLYMTALAYV
+773 IIMVLYMTALAYV
-786 GSFIVYQGGLLLGY
+786 GSLVVYQGGLFLGY

>member
-1 MIAFYSLFNCT
+1 
-12 ALYCS
+12 
-17 DPDVSGFQTRSRH
+17 
-30 RSILIHTLDMTET
+30 MTDT
-43 TDTFAA
+43 TETFAA
-49 RESVIDVLLVGNPN
+49 RESVSDVLLVGNPN

-98 DGDSLRLHD
+98 DGRTLRLHD
-107 MPGMYSLTPK
+107 LPGMYSLTPK
-117 SLDDSIAREVLIGEA
+117 SLDESIAREVLIGEA
-132 DEDLDIRLIV
+132 DEDLNIQLIL

-159 LIDLGIPVAVA
+159 LIDLGIPVALA
-170 MNMMDNAVSSGVH
+170 MNMMDNAISSGVH
-183 IDLDALS
+183 IDMEALS

-202 SRQQGIDELSQM
+202 SRQHGIDQLRQM
-214 MFDQVGSNTRSS
+214 MFDLAGSPSSDS
-226 GSTVEA
+226 GSSNDAPEPA
-232 TPGLSGSPEE
+232 GSVS
-242 ATQGSPAD
+242 TSPT
-250 AGPAPSGSESGR
+250 
-262 AIVSFAERFPRRR
+262 VSFAERFPRRR
-275 LLGGLLDEAL
+275 LLGGLLDEVL
-285 SPAAAWF
+285 SSAADWF
-292 AEHTNLNEVA
+292 GDHTKLNGIA
-302 HTSEALRVTSSDQAL
+302 QTSEALRVTSSDQAL
-317 QTWMEG
+317 KTWMEG
-323 RHDPSC
+323 SQDQSC
-329 KEDLKRIV
+329 KDDLKHIV
-337 EQTRGRLDEIQV
+337 ERTRGQLDQMQV

-364 ELYSKVVREERNAQ
+364 ELYSKFVREERKTET
-378 ASLSVRLDRVFTHRA
+378 SLSVRLDRVFTHRV
-393 AGPAIVLMVFALVFQ
+393 AGPVIVMALFALIFQ
-408 SVFSWAEA
+408 SIFSWAET
-416 PMALI
+416 PMNVI
-421 EDGIGALGAFV
+421 EDGIGALGAYV
-432 YQFLPEGLL
+432 YLLMPEGLL

-547 LIGAFFPSM
+547 LIGAFFPATSF
-556 TILGVFTLQG
+556 LGVFSLAG
-566 LMLFAMYIFGI
+566 LMLFSMYLLGI
-577 VVAIGAAL
+577 IAAIVAAL
-585 VFKRFFMKDAVST
+585 VIKRFFMKDSVST

-621 RAKVF
+621 RARVF
-626 VTEAGQI
+626 VTDAGQI

-645 SYPQPDDFDSMSSR
+645 SYPQPDDFESMSSR
-659 TRIQQSYAGQLG
+659 SRIQQSYAGQLG

-718 VDLRSALQNEVDP
+718 VDLRTALQSEVDP
-731 ETGERVYTPLVAV
+731 DTGERVYTPLVAV
-744 ALMVFFALACQCMAT
+744 SLMVFFALACQCMAT
-759 VAIVKRETNGWKWP
+759 VAIVKRETNSWKWP
-773 IVMVLYMTALAYV
+773 IVMVLYMTALAYA
-786 GSFIVYQGGLLLGY
+786 GSFVVYQGGLLLGF

>member
-1 MIAFYSLFNCT
+1 M
-12 ALYCS
+12 
-17 DPDVSGFQTRSRH
+17 
-30 RSILIHTLDMTET
+30 
-43 TDTFAA
+43 
-49 RESVIDVLLVGNPN
+49 
-63 TGKTSVF
+63 
-70 NSLTGLRQKTGNY
+70 
-83 PGVTVEKKTGIVTGP
+83 
-98 DGDSLRLHD
+98 
-107 MPGMYSLTPK
+107 
-117 SLDDSIAREVLIGEA
+117 
-132 DEDLDIRLIV
+132 
-142 VVADASN
+142 
-149 LNRNLYLVTQ
+149 
-159 LIDLGIPVAVA
+159 
-170 MNMMDNAVSSGVH
+170 
-183 IDLDALS
+183 
-190 DQLKVPIVPVIA
+190 
-202 SRQQGIDELSQM
+202 
-214 MFDQVGSNTRSS
+214 
-226 GSTVEA
+226 
-232 TPGLSGSPEE
+232 
-242 ATQGSPAD
+242 
-250 AGPAPSGSESGR
+250 
-262 AIVSFAERFPRRR
+262 
-275 LLGGLLDEAL
+275 LGGLLDEAL

-292 AEHTNLNEVA
+292 REHTNLNEVA
-302 HTSEALRVTSSDQAL
+302 QSSEALRVTSSDQAL

-323 RHDPSC
+323 RQDLSC

-337 EQTRGRLDEIQV
+337 EQTRGRLDEMQV

-364 ELYSKVVREERNAQ
+364 DLYSRVVREDRDVQ
-378 ASLSVRLDRVFTHRA
+378 ASLSVRLDRAFTHRI
-393 AGPAIVLMVFALVFQ
+393 AGPVIVLAVFALVFQ
-408 SVFSWAEA
+408 SIFSWAEA
-416 PMALI
+416 PMTLI
-421 EDGIGALGAFV
+421 EDGIAALGAFV
-432 YQFLPEGLL
+432 YQFLPAGML
-441 RNLLVDGV
+441 RDLLVDGV

-475 TGYMARVAFLMDRF
+475 TGYMARVAFIMDRF

-520 SNWKDR
+520 KNWKDR

-566 LMLFAMYIFGI
+566 LMLFCMYIFGI

-585 VFKRFFMKDAVST
+585 VFKRLFMKDAVPT

-608 RPSLKWVLLQMFE
+608 RPSIKWVLLQMYE

-645 SYPQPDDFDSMSSR
+645 SYPQPDDYDAMSSR
-659 TRIQQSYAGQLG
+659 SRIQQSYAGQLG

-718 VDLRSALQNEVDP
+718 VDLRSSLQDDVDP
-731 ETGERVYTPLVAV
+731 ETGERLYTPLVAV

-786 GSFIVYQGGLLLGY
+786 GSFVVYQGGRLLGF